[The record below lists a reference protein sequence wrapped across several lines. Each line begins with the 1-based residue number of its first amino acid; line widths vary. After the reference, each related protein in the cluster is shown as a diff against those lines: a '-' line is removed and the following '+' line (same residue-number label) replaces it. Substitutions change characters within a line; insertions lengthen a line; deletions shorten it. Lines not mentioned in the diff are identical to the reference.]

1 MLMFISLTGIDRTRV
16 GMTTYLEYRLENM
29 QRSEAVND
37 YVESIT
43 QENGTDVLFCA
54 LRFRERMLLHY
65 IQQEA

>member
-1 MLMFISLTGIDRTRV
+1 
-16 GMTTYLEYRLENM
+16 MTTYLEYRLENM